1 MRFLIL
7 LCTLFAPTYWLSAS
21 AAEPSTLQQ
30 LGSRIEQHA
39 VLRAD
44 FTQTKHVAALKRPLV
59 THGKLLYSK
68 AHGVVWQIYK
78 PYAISYILSNDSVI
92 EITADGRRKE
102 RSVNDMPGFA
112 QINRI
117 FRAMLAADT
126 SVLNTYFDT
135 KLENEIS
142 MDAPWRALLT
152 PKQTQITR
160 FVKAIRVEGAQFV
173 QSIHIEEANQDST
186 NIVFSNTV
194 AATALSDADMKL
206 FGQTP

>member
-1 MRFLIL
+1 MRLLIL
-7 LCTLFAPTYWLSAS
+7 LCALLAPTYWLSAS

-59 THGKLLYSK
+59 THGELLYSK
-68 AHGVVWQIYK
+68 VHGVVWQIYK

-92 EITADGRRKE
+92 EIAADGRRKE

-126 SVLNTYFDT
+126 TVLNAYFDT
-135 KLENEIS
+135 KIQNEIS
-142 MDAPWRALLT
+142 ADAPWQALLT
-152 PKQTQITR
+152 PKQTQISR
-160 FVKAIRVEGAQFV
+160 FIKAIHVEGSQFV
-173 QSIHIEEANQDST
+173 QSIQIEETNKDST

-194 AATALSDADMKL
+194 AASALSDADIKL
-206 FGQTP
+206 FGQAP